1 MILVLK
7 KLLIKHSTHYLSHT
21 NDLKRISN
29 VSSGTDIVDR
39 KNCMDVVKSTYL
51 HDIVDYEELC
61 DVKTWFS
68 LD

>member
-7 KLLIKHSTHYLSHT
+7 KLLIKHSTLYLSHT
-21 NDLKRISN
+21 NDLKRKNN

>member
-7 KLLIKHSTHYLSHT
+7 KLLITHSTHYLSHT
-21 NDLKRISN
+21 NDLNRKNN
-29 VSSGTDIVDR
+29 VSSGTDIVGR

-61 DVKTWFS
+61 DVKTCFS